1 MQTDFLVFANKVH
14 DLANSPQF
22 TVFLI
27 LLVIL
32 GIISLLT
39 IDEGK

>member
-1 MQTDFLVFANKVH
+1 MQTDFLNFANKVH
-14 DLANSPQF
+14 ELANSPQF

-27 LLVIL
+27 LLVVF

-39 IDEGK
+39 IDEE